1 MYTIIV
7 VTFVIVITIFIILII
22 MTLKK
27 QVVIVEDHTNVI
39 TPFIPTTAP
48 PQMSLL
54 EQIQKIIDRRLT
66 NLPWKILN
74 LFFYND
80 EVVFLTIELD
90 DSLLYFTLLPQK
102 RILILEDYS
111 VPPTSIEITKIMYMN
126 YPLQL

>member
-39 TPFIPTTAP
+39 APFIPTTAP

>member
-1 MYTIIV
+1 MCII
-7 VTFVIVITIFIILII
+7 IVITCVVLILIILII

-27 QVVIVEDHTNVI
+27 KTMIIVEDHTNLVV
-39 TPFIPTTAP
+39 PIPTTEP
-48 PQMSLL
+48 PQRSLL
-54 EQIQKIIDRRLT
+54 EQIQKIVDRRLT

-102 RILILEDYS
+102 RILLLEDYS

-126 YPLQL
+126 YPVQL